1 MRITLFLFVILS
13 ITSNGQGIDSLDVN
27 QVRST
32 LNADGRL
39 FYNPSP
45 NRKFHIL
52 DSIPIQTIFTSGLWI
67 MADSAGKRTLASQ
80 KFYSTFE
87 NEFRPGP
94 VNNTGLTDSLKYY
107 RVWKINRAE
116 IDHHKANYN
125 QPNYSADSSITNWP
139 AHGDTTLGE
148 AYHLAPFVDLDG
160 DGNYEP
166 SDGEHPCIRG
176 DQALYAIST
185 DQRDSANTINIQ
197 NAEGNLNIEVHTML
211 YAYNNTGIPL
221 LDTTVFVTF
230 RLINRSSFD
239 YDSLTVGFWND
250 FDIDKSS
257 QDDFLG
263 VDVQRQLVFGY
274 NADMTNTYLSTPPAQ
289 GVVLLKGMDS
299 WFDGMDNDFDALI
312 DEPSERAGMF
322 RSIFY
327 FNDFSQFGN
336 PTEASDYFNL
346 LNCEFQLGFK
356 LRHDFSY
363 GFGIFGNFPRTY
375 HPFPATTNPSQP
387 ANWTAHD
394 AGVNGGDIRGI
405 AITGPM
411 NLPSGFSTSMDYAFV
426 YARSAHR
433 NNIEVIDLLKE
444 NVDDVK
450 DWWRSNFFDCSLN
463 VTVVENEDHPS
474 ILLYPNPTDNLVQIE
489 LKDHSS
495 NLHYDVMNSIGQ
507 IMASGT
513 PNHFAFQIDVSE
525 WSPGLYFIR
534 ILNNGRIHT
543 SRFIVY

>member
-67 MADSAGKRTLASQ
+67 MADSVEKRILASQ
-80 KFYSTFE
+80 QFSNLTH

-94 VNNTGLTDSLKYY
+94 VNNSGLTDSLRYY
-107 RVWKINRAE
+107 RVWKVDRSE
-116 IDHHKANYN
+116 IDYHMANYN
-125 QPNYSADSSITNWP
+125 QPNYNADSSIANWP

-166 SDGEHPCIRG
+166 SDGEYPCIRG
-176 DQALYAIST
+176 DQAVYSIST
-185 DQRDSANTINIQ
+185 DQRDSVNTINIP
-197 NAEGNLNIEVHTML
+197 NAEGNLDIEVHTML

-221 LDTTVFVTF
+221 LDTTVFVNF

-250 FDIDKSS
+250 FDIITSTS
-257 QDDFLG
+257 NYVG
-263 VDVQRQLVFGY
+263 VDVQRELIFGY
-274 NADMTNTYLSTPPAQ
+274 SSDSSMVALNSPPPAQ

-299 WFDGMDNDFDALI
+299 YFDGIDNDFDGLI
-312 DEPSERAGMF
+312 DEPSERIGMNKSMYYNNSF
-322 RSIFY
+322 GQY
-327 FNDFSQFGN
+327 GN
-336 PTEASDYFNL
+336 PFDLSAYINL
-346 LNCEFQLGFK
+346 LQCRFTGGVA
-356 LRHDFSY
+356 LRHDFSD
-363 GFGIFGNFPRTY
+363 GTGAFGNYPTTN
-375 HPFPATTNPSQP
+375 HPFPGTTNTQQP
-387 ANWTAHD
+387 ANWTDH
-394 AGVNGGDIRGI
+394 GVNSPYDRRVI
-405 AITGPM
+405 AITGSM
-411 NLPSGFSTSMDYAFV
+411 TLPSGFSTSMDYAFV
-426 YARSAHR
+426 YARNAQR
-433 NNIEVIDLLKE
+433 NNIEVIDLLKG
-444 NVDDVK
+444 NVDEVK
-450 DWWRSNFFDCSLN
+450 DWWRSNFFNCSLN
-463 VTVVENEDHPS
+463 VTVEENEDHPS

-489 LKDHSS
+489 LKDHSD
-495 NLHYDVMNSIGQ
+495 NLHYDVMNSMGQ
-507 IMASGT
+507 IIASGT
-513 PNHFAFQIDVSE
+513 PNHFTFQIDVSH

-534 ILNNGRIHT
+534 ILNNGKIHT
-543 SRFIVY
+543 SRFIVN

>member
-1 MRITLFLFVILS
+1 MRLTVLLFLVISLS
-13 ITSNGQGIDSLDVN
+13 SSAQSIDSLDIN

-39 FYNPSP
+39 FYNPFA
-45 NRKFHIL
+45 NRNFHVL

-67 MADSAGKRTLASQ
+67 MADSVGKRMLASQ
-80 KFYSTFE
+80 VFYSTIE

-107 RVWKINRAE
+107 RVWKIDRAE
-116 IDHHKANYN
+116 IDYHIANYN
-125 QPNYSADSSITNWP
+125 QPNYTADLSITNWP
-139 AHGDTTLGE
+139 AHGDTALGE

-166 SDGEHPCIRG
+166 ADGEYPCIRG
-176 DQALYAIST
+176 DQALYAITT
-185 DQRDSANTINIQ
+185 DQRDSAHTINIQ
-197 NAEGNLNIEVHTML
+197 DAEGNLDIEVHTML

-221 LDTTVFVTF
+221 LDTTVFVNF

-257 QDDFLG
+257 QNDFLG

-274 NADMTNTYLSTPPAQ
+274 DANMTNTYLSTPPAQ

-299 WFDGMDNDFDALI
+299 WFDGMDNDFDGLI

-322 RSIFY
+322 RSMFY
-327 FNDFSQFGN
+327 YNTFGPIGN
-336 PTEASDYFNL
+336 PEIAIDYFNL
-346 LNCEFQLGFK
+346 LNSEAQMGFK
-356 LRHDFSY
+356 LRHDFSS
-363 GFGIFGNFPRTY
+363 GFGFFGNFPRTY
-375 HPFPATTNPSQP
+375 HPFPANTNPSQP

-394 AGVNGGDIRGI
+394 AGLFGGDIRGI

-411 NLPSGFSTSMDYAFV
+411 TLPSGFSTSMDYAFV
-426 YARSAHR
+426 YARNAQR

-450 DWWRSNFFDCSLN
+450 DWWRSSFFDCSLN
-463 VTVVENEDHPS
+463 VTVQENEDNS
-474 ILLYPNPTDNLVQIE
+474 TILIYPNPTDNLVQIE
-489 LKDHSS
+489 VKSYSDKTQYTVL
-495 NLHYDVMNSIGQ
+495 NSMGQ
-507 IMASGT
+507 IIQSGT
-513 PNHFAFQIDVSE
+513 PNNSSFQIDVSD

-534 ILNNGRIHT
+534 FLNNGRAHT
-543 SRFIVY
+543 SRFIVQ